1 VATDPHRDEVIRRLA
16 EYAVSIDG
24 PALDEEVRHEIGR
37 RLIDSLACAIG
48 ALDTDAVEALRG
60 LAEERQVAGGC
71 SVWGS
76 RVASSPE
83 AAALANGTAIRFLD
97 FSDYTTGGHPSDNV
111 AAVLAACEW
120 TDATVDD
127 MLAGIAVSY
136 EVWGEL
142 GRLYVRY
149 RGWDQGTTA
158 SIAAVCAVGRVLGLT
173 VDQLANAIGIVA
185 TSNVSLVKLR
195 RGEISAWKGAAVPYA
210 AANAL
215 LTAAMAAKGITGPQD
230 AFAGE
235 FGFFQQVSGEFEI
248 TGLEPSARP
257 TTVLTTGYKHWP
269 VEYEAQ
275 WAVWLA
281 QRIRDSVPLDDIETL
296 DVGTSEWTWKAIAG
310 DPAKWRP
317 TTRETADHSLPYII
331 AVALV
336 RGRIDSA
343 DFDEDQLDNP
353 AYLDTMDRISVHGDP
368 EISAIAHET
377 VTFRARVRSRSG
389 EEHAFEISESRSKGI
404 TDAELEDKWA
414 RLTGPSR
421 LAGIDRLLA
430 DLRCLDGAQ
439 RVRHLLAPLTA
450 VDAPPRQA

>member
-1 VATDPHRDEVIRRLA
+1 VASESHRDEVTRRLA
-16 EYAVSIDG
+16 EYSVSIDG
-24 PALDEEVRHEIGR
+24 ALVDADVRKEVGR
-37 RLIDSLACAIG
+37 RLIDSLACAYG
-48 ALDTDAVEALRG
+48 ALDCEPVAALRS
-60 LAEERQVAGGC
+60 LAEERAVPGGC

-76 RVASSPE
+76 PVASSPE

-120 TDATVDD
+120 ADSTVDD
-127 MLAGIAVSY
+127 LVAGIVVSY

-142 GRLYVRY
+142 GRLYLRY

-158 SIAAVCAVGRVLGLT
+158 VIAAACAIGRVLGLT

-185 TSNVSLVKLR
+185 TSNISLVKLR

-210 AANAL
+210 AQSAL
-215 LTAAMAAKGITGPQD
+215 LVAAMAAKGITGPQD

-248 TGLEPSARP
+248 EGLEPSGRP

-281 QRIRDSVPLDDIETL
+281 QRIRAAVPLEEIESL
-296 DVGTSEWTWKAIAG
+296 DVGTSEWTWRAIAN

-317 TTRETADHSLPYII
+317 TTRETADHSLPYIV

-336 RGRIDSA
+336 RGRIDSS
-343 DFDEDQLDNP
+343 DFDEDQLDTP
-353 AYLDTMDRISVHGDP
+353 AYVDAMSRITVHGDP

-377 VTFRARVRSRSG
+377 VTFRATVRTRAG
-389 EEHAFEISESRSKGI
+389 DEKLFEISEPRAKSM
-404 TDAELEDKWA
+404 TDEELDEKWH
-414 RLTGPSR
+414 RLTGTSR
-421 LAGIDRLLA
+421 LAGRSASLLE
-430 DLRCLDGAQ
+430 DLRRLDGTQ
-439 RVRHLLAPLTA
+439 RVRDLLTPLTA
-450 VDAPPRQA
+450 SD